1 MNKLNTRN
9 ILNWALR
16 LIPAIIMLQTLYFKF
31 TGAEESVYIFTRIGM
46 EPWGRYVVGT
56 TELLAG
62 ILLLT
67 RWYGLGAIVGLGT
80 ITGAIFFHLTVLGI
94 EVQGDGGYLFILALT
109 VFMACTLLILLH
121 FKEVKNQ
128 LLSAIKK

>member
-1 MNKLNTRN
+1 MWSSQGVVANEYTFDNV
-9 ILNWALR
+9 
-16 LIPAIIMLQTLYFKF
+16 F
-31 TGAEESVYIFTRIGM
+31 IFRAV
-46 EPWGRYVVGT
+46 P
-56 TELLAG
+56 ELLAG
-62 ILLLT
+62 ILLLS